1 MTWFVKASLSALEFM
16 CISCLYL
23 KSIRKSACNLLTQ
36 FFLRYQHPA
45 KNGVLYR
52 KLPTCVLS
60 LGRLVLLNQDGPGAQ
75 PVPQEMIR
83 HCSVLVYL
91 IFFSY
96 TAIDNNVKCDT
107 DIVHNLM

>member
-1 MTWFVKASLSALEFM
+1 MTWFVTASLSALEFVCM
-16 CISCLYL
+16 CITCLL
-23 KSIRKSACNLLTQ
+23 KEHKEKCLQSAINILYIPIKLL
-36 FFLRYQHPA
+36 
-45 KNGVLYR
+45 
-52 KLPTCVLS
+52 TCVLS
-60 LGRLVLLNQDGPGAQ
+60 LGRLMLLNQAAPGTQ
-75 PVPQEMIR
+75 LVPQEMIR